1 MPDPIRV
8 YLVANARFPDTN
20 FARLELLKLLAED
33 DEVRVRVAES
43 FADVEAIGESDVLVT
58 YTCDLRPSEAEE
70 EALRSFVEG
79 GGRWVSL
86 HASNAILDFHDDGIR
101 CPRSHNTFMETMG
114 SRFISH
120 PPSMPYTV
128 SAGAEGEALVAGIE
142 SFETTDELY
151 LCEYFGEIRP
161 LLETRWTGSFK
172 GGYVENEWPEDEPR
186 LVMYTHPVGAGA
198 VLYLTLGHCQGKYD
212 MRPLVDI
219 AEPGRGSWDLPVFY
233 ELLRRSIGWA
243 KEGVG
248 G

>member
-1 MPDPIRV
+1 MPDPVLV
-8 YLVANARFPDTN
+8 YLVANARFHDTN

-58 YTCDLRPSEAEE
+58 YTCDLRPKPEE
-70 EALRSFVEG
+70 EAALRSFVEG

-101 CPRSHNTFMETMG
+101 CPREYDSFMETMG

-120 PPSMPYTV
+120 PPSMPYQVTL
-128 SAGAEGEALVAGIE
+128 SPGAESDPLVAGIE

-151 LCEYFGEIRP
+151 LCEYFGEIQP
-161 LLETRWTGSFK
+161 LLETRWTGSFT
-172 GGYVENEWPEDEPR
+172 GGYVENTWPVDEPR
-186 LVMYTHPVGAGA
+186 LVMYTHPVGKGA

-212 MRPLVDI
+212 MRPLVDL
-219 AEPGRGSWDLPVFY
+219 AEPSRGSWDLPVFY
-233 ELLRRSIGWA
+233 ELLRRSLKWA
-243 KEGVG
+243 TG
-248 G
+248 